1 MHFRFGHRGSEVV
14 FGDDLRLNFFAQ
26 LHRLVGSFDFHFIFG
41 LAIFFDDE
49 RTVADHVSLRLRDD
63 FRHTVFFN
71 GEGHHHF
78 FGNPDYVSPQR
89 SVRRYGPLAIDARPA
104 ICFCFDFVND
114 ITLRISNLHPALLVR
129 VAVVVR
135 IKARLASPQAILD
148 RMSRPIHR
156 PVSNRIHLQRA
167 VVQRLQCFRIPDVHK
182 PVVCQPTLF
191 RARNHDPL
199 ILRNQIFG
207 IGRVQAIRICAGGK
221 AAGKDFVVLILAIL
235 LSPPE
240 ELQVRTSDRR
250 TGHGISH
257 KIHGAV
263 FHTLA
268 TDRSISHPQHNA
280 RLVAVLHLCRDP
292 VGSGFLQRRRHSR
305 HRIEVIFRSLQIEF
319 PLRDGL
325 FKVLR
330 LIVANQPPAD
340 VVNLQLH
347 AVELL
352 RFAFDVLTDIRQ
364 QFVDLNGASF
374 KRRFVAVAI
383 SDIERRAFSCRLHRC
398 AFDLHPV
405 LLDLIDASLNTLPVV
420 LDDRQLQHLT
430 KQISCL
436 RILMPIHAFVNERFQ
451 SLSLCLAAA
460 CNDSFQDYDVIE
472 FIRKCEP
479 LHAGRQLCD
488 RLGVGQFMR
497 RPFSGRLWLFI
508 AGFVACC
515 SLTNDRRPANSR
527 SSNAELRLQKAG
539 PLEIYR
545 AAAIGDMLHHLS
557 QSPAPAFAVG
567 LCCVPRFR
575 LVMKNRIAI
584 LIDRSTFARRTPTAA
599 PVTTAA
605 FGNFKIRQRLQIC
618 QILQLPCFTMSR
630 TADLIAKRLP

>member
-1 MHFRFGHRGSEVV
+1 MIAVTVTGQSGSRVDINKERTVFADLSIALDNDFRRIRTPVPPRTNRRHAAPAIEARIPLIFRSEPPIARRVQPVPPRDRIPAAVLFGAFDFVMHFRFGHRGSEVV

-268 TDRSISHPQHNA
+268 TDRSISHP
-280 RLVAVLHLCRDP
+280 
-292 VGSGFLQRRRHSR
+292 
-305 HRIEVIFRSLQIEF
+305 
-319 PLRDGL
+319 
-325 FKVLR
+325 
-330 LIVANQPPAD
+330 
-340 VVNLQLH
+340 
-347 AVELL
+347 
-352 RFAFDVLTDIRQ
+352 
-364 QFVDLNGASF
+364 
-374 KRRFVAVAI
+374 
-383 SDIERRAFSCRLHRC
+383 
-398 AFDLHPV
+398 
-405 LLDLIDASLNTLPVV
+405 
-420 LDDRQLQHLT
+420 
-430 KQISCL
+430 
-436 RILMPIHAFVNERFQ
+436 
-451 SLSLCLAAA
+451 
-460 CNDSFQDYDVIE
+460 
-472 FIRKCEP
+472 
-479 LHAGRQLCD
+479 
-488 RLGVGQFMR
+488 
-497 RPFSGRLWLFI
+497 
-508 AGFVACC
+508 
-515 SLTNDRRPANSR
+515 
-527 SSNAELRLQKAG
+527 
-539 PLEIYR
+539 
-545 AAAIGDMLHHLS
+545 
-557 QSPAPAFAVG
+557 
-567 LCCVPRFR
+567 
-575 LVMKNRIAI
+575 
-584 LIDRSTFARRTPTAA
+584 
-599 PVTTAA
+599 
-605 FGNFKIRQRLQIC
+605 
-618 QILQLPCFTMSR
+618 
-630 TADLIAKRLP
+630 